1 MSYTLIMYFHA
12 VFPQCRIEAPRI
24 VGDGEAKR
32 LSKTLNHLKPVRIL
46 FILYRQVPSQ
56 QVVIIVMGGIESRWV
71 TFREQG

>member
-1 MSYTLIMYFHA
+1 MYFHEG
-12 VFPQCRIEAPRI
+12 FPQCRIEAPRI

-32 LSKTLNHLKPVRIL
+32 LSKTLNLKPVHIL